1 MRASLARAIEA
12 HKAQREEN
20 GQSGF
25 SLIELIIVVVIL
37 GILAAIAIPIF
48 LGLQDQA
55 RESALE
61 SIVGSAAAQTASDI
75 AQGNEADIDENLE
88 NLAGQSTDQLGVVT
102 LTQTGDATIDGF
114 CITGAADSLDDFEAE
129 SGPGC

>member
-12 HKAQREEN
+12 HKAQREED

-48 LGLQDQA
+48 LGLQEQA

-61 SIVGSAAAQTASDI
+61 SIVGSAAAQVASDI
-75 AQGNEADIDENLE
+75 AQGKDPAVGLAALEAASTSSNLTGVVLTLGAGTDIDNFCVTGEADDVSAEP
-88 NLAGQSTDQLGVVT
+88 
-102 LTQTGDATIDGF
+102 
-114 CITGAADSLDDFEAE
+114 E